1 MSLQMSLV
9 FSTMV
14 AQLVLLLLLVLPLPY
29 IVRSNIILFLDRIQ
43 HSQHFKVVLIFS
55 LVLMSLQFWDCL
67 ARLQKYQKIQEQIN
81 GNPQYG
87 GGFINYDK
95 LASKFYS
102 ERNLYLSGAIL
113 YLQLCIGTVVTIV
126 KKLVLKQKI
135 LRDHSVELKK
145 KGLAGRDA
153 ERKKTDEENTEIVRL
168 KQLIEVKLRD
178 VEILKKQIKGMQA
191 TYDGMNA
198 TGIRNKD
205 D

>member
-14 AQLVLLLLLVLPLPY
+14 AQ
-29 IVRSNIILFLDRIQ
+29 S

-153 ERKKTDEENTEIVRL
+153 ERKKTDEEITEIVRL
-168 KQLIEVKLRD
+168 KQLIEVKSRD
-178 VEILKKQIKGMQA
+178 VKVLKKQIKGMQA